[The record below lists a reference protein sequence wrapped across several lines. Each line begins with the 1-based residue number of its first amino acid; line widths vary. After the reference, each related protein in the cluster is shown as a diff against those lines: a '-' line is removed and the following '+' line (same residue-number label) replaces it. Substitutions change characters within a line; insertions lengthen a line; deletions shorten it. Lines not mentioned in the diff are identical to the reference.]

1 MRDRV
6 DTLFRK
12 GHPKNFM
19 STQANPTAAPRTTSP
34 GKKCPCTAE
43 QREDFLAWVAR
54 LVHDHRSYLLAVVRG
69 EGLGPEDAFDAV
81 QEAFQTFL
89 TLPAARDV
97 APAGPDAGKLLTT
110 IARNVA
116 RNQRRRAA
124 VARPHDSDDE
134 VLAGLATS
142 ASIEEM
148 LADAEN
154 EVRRRGCV
162 ESLGDMQRMVV
173 TLRMLDEVAGED
185 VARTLGVTPGHV
197 AVLLHRAK
205 ANLLACMTKPDA
217 NDPDARS

>member
-1 MRDRV
+1 
-6 DTLFRK
+6 
-12 GHPKNFM
+12 M
-19 STQANPTAAPRTTSP
+19 STGPASTPHRPTSSAPQKR
-34 GKKCPCTAE
+34 CPCTAE
-43 QREDFLAWVAR
+43 QREAFLSWVAR
-54 LVHDHRSYLLAVVRG
+54 LVHQHRAYLLRVVRG

-89 TLPAARDV
+89 TLPAARALV
-97 APAGPDAGKLLTT
+97 PGGEDAGKMLTA

-124 VARPHDSDDE
+124 VARPHDSDDA
-134 VLAGLATS
+134 VLEALATP
-142 ASIEEM
+142 ASVEQL

-154 EVRRRGCV
+154 EVRLRGCV

-173 TLRMLDEVAGED
+173 TLRMLDELAGED

-205 ANLLACMTKPDA
+205 ANLLACMT
-217 NDPDARS
+217 DPRAGERPL